1 MRFRGHGDT
10 GRTRA
15 PRTVAA
21 GTRARPT
28 APCRTTTPGVP
39 HAESTDAAKRQAKAG
54 LSAPQSERLFNHS
67 LSQAGAGGGGG
78 MSRGRERVV
87 ALVDMDCF
95 FMQVEQRLDPQL
107 RGRPCAVVQYTEWQ
121 GGGIIAVSYEARAF
135 GVSRG
140 MWASEARALC
150 PELALAR
157 VPQARGK
164 ADLTRYREASAEVM
178 QVLSR
183 FAAIERASIDEA
195 YLDLTG
201 SARHRL
207 RDLRGRP
214 LPAALLPSTFV
225 QGLPGEP
232 GPDPGG
238 KGAHRADPGG
248 KEELRQ
254 RGLDEWLAS
263 LSFDNPDCP
272 DLQLTM
278 GAVIVEEIRAAVEE
292 ATGFRCSAG
301 ISHNKTLAKLACGLN
316 KPNRQT
322 LVSARFVPQLFSK
335 LPVSSV
341 RNLGGKLG
349 TAITDILG
357 VEYIGELTQ
366 FSETELQT
374 HFGDK
379 TGSWLYDLCR
389 GIEEEPVKNRYLP
402 QSIGCSK
409 NFPGK
414 LALATQKAVQH
425 WLLQLALELE
435 SRLNKDRSQ
444 NHRVA
449 RQLMVVIRQQGDTRV
464 SRLCALS
471 RYDAQKMCND
481 AFTLIQNCNM
491 AGAHQAA
498 WSPPLISVQLSASKF
513 SEPVTLST
521 GITTFLTGD
530 TQPDGTATTSQN
542 TMSCGRARVKFFRS
556 PSKELRQKPAS
567 AIESFFQK
575 AAERQLS
582 QAAATTSLSTAA
594 TAESVVP
601 TSPEHQERTA
611 VGLPV
616 GPASVQCDLESPVK
630 RSPSDAS
637 PTSPYKM
644 LPQEKLPSEATQTP
658 STPPNS
664 RTLLKLQP
672 AMEGNEQNLPP
683 SPELTLLPPA
693 SPGDQ
698 QRCEKCGQLV
708 LVWEFPEH
716 MDYHFALEL
725 QSSFLEPSPPMASE
739 AAPNAKAV
747 TSRSPAKAKNKP
759 KTPAGSSAKRPKE
772 SVTKTL
778 DFFFKPLP
786 P

>member
-1 MRFRGHGDT
+1 
-10 GRTRA
+10 
-15 PRTVAA
+15 
-21 GTRARPT
+21 
-28 APCRTTTPGVP
+28 
-39 HAESTDAAKRQAKAG
+39 
-54 LSAPQSERLFNHS
+54 
-67 LSQAGAGGGGG
+67 

-140 MWASEARALC
+140 MWATEARALC

-164 ADLTRYREASAEVM
+164 ADLTRYREASVEVM

-201 SARHRL
+201 SARERL
-207 RDLRGRP
+207 RALRGRP
-214 LPAALLPSTFV
+214 LAAALLPTTFV
-225 QGLPGEP
+225 QGLPDDP
-232 GPDPGG
+232 GPQ
-238 KGAHRADPGG
+238 PGG

-254 RGLDEWLAS
+254 RGLHEWLAS

-278 GAVIVEEIRAAVEE
+278 GAVIVEEMRVAVEA

-322 LVSARFVPQLFSK
+322 LVSSRFVPQLFSQ
-335 LPVSSV
+335 LPVSNI

-357 VEYIGELTQ
+357 VEYIGQLTQ
-366 FSETELQT
+366 FSETELQS

-402 QSIGCSK
+402 QSVGCSK
-409 NFPGK
+409 NFPGRT
-414 LALATQKAVQH
+414 ALATQKEVQH

-435 SRLNKDRSQ
+435 SRLIKDRSQ

-449 RQLMVVIRQQGDTRV
+449 KQLMVVIRMQGDTRV
-464 SRLCALS
+464 SRFCALS

-481 AFTLIQNCNM
+481 AFALIQNCNM

-498 WSPPLISVQLSASKF
+498 WSPPLISVLLSASKF
-513 SEPVTLST
+513 SEPATLLSA
-521 GITTFLTGD
+521 GIATFLTSD

-542 TMSCGRARVKFFRS
+542 AASSRRPRVKFFRS
-556 PSKELRQKPAS
+556 PSKELRQKPAN

-575 AAERQLS
+575 AAERQQS
-582 QAAATTSLSTAA
+582 QTVAATSLPTATS
-594 TAESVVP
+594 AESPVP
-601 TSPEHQERTA
+601 SSPEHQERDGI
-611 VGLPV
+611 GL
-616 GPASVQCDLESPVK
+616 ASVQCDLESPVK
-630 RSPSDAS
+630 QSPRDGS
-637 PTSPYKM
+637 PTSPYKR
-644 LPQEKLPSEATQTP
+644 LPCEKSLSDATQTP
-658 STPPNS
+658 STPPSS
-664 RTLLKLQP
+664 RTLLKLEP

-683 SPELTLLPPA
+683 SPELALLPPA

-725 QSSFLEPSPPMASE
+725 QSSFLEPSAPTAPA
-739 AAPNAKAV
+739 AAPSPKAAA
-747 TSRSPAKAKNKP
+747 SRSPAKAKNKL
-759 KTPAGSSAKRPKE
+759 KTPAGSNAKRPRE
-772 SVTKTL
+772 GVTRTL
-778 DFFFKPLP
+778 DFFFKRLP

>member
-1 MRFRGHGDT
+1 
-10 GRTRA
+10 
-15 PRTVAA
+15 
-21 GTRARPT
+21 
-28 APCRTTTPGVP
+28 
-39 HAESTDAAKRQAKAG
+39 
-54 LSAPQSERLFNHS
+54 
-67 LSQAGAGGGGG
+67 

-140 MWASEARALC
+140 MWATEARALC
-150 PELALAR
+150 PDLALAR

-164 ADLTRYREASAEVM
+164 ADLTRYREASTEVM

-201 SARHRL
+201 SARERL
-207 RDLRGRP
+207 RALAGRP
-214 LPAALLPSTFV
+214 LAAALLPTTFV
-225 QGLPGEP
+225 QGLPDDP
-232 GPDPGG
+232 GPQ
-238 KGAHRADPGG
+238 PGG

-254 RGLDEWLAS
+254 RGLHEWLAS
-263 LSFDNPDCP
+263 LSFDNPNCP

-278 GAVIVEEIRAAVEE
+278 GAVIVEEIRVAVEA

-322 LVSARFVPQLFSK
+322 LVSSRFVPQLFSQ
-335 LPVSSV
+335 LPVSNI

-349 TAITDILG
+349 TAITEILG
-357 VEYIGELTQ
+357 VEYIGQLTQ

-414 LALATQKAVQH
+414 TALATQKEVQH

-435 SRLNKDRSQ
+435 SRLVKDRSQ

-449 RQLMVVIRQQGDTRV
+449 KQLMVVIRMQGDTRV
-464 SRLCALS
+464 SRFCALS
-471 RYDAQKMCND
+471 RYDAQKMCSD
-481 AFTLIQNCNM
+481 AFALIQNCNM

-498 WSPPLISVQLSASKF
+498 WSPPLISVLLSASKF
-513 SEPVTLST
+513 SEPATLLSA
-521 GITTFLTGD
+521 GIATFLTSD

-542 TMSCGRARVKFFRS
+542 TTSSRRPRVKFFRS
-556 PSKELRQKPAS
+556 PSKDSLRQKTAN

-575 AAERQLS
+575 AAERQQS
-582 QAAATTSLSTAA
+582 QMAEATSLPAATT
-594 TAESVVP
+594 AESPVP
-601 TSPEHQERTA
+601 SSPEHQERA
-611 VGLPV
+611 SVGL
-616 GPASVQCDLESPVK
+616 ASVQCDLESPVK
-630 RSPSDAS
+630 RSPRDGS
-637 PTSPYKM
+637 PTSPCKR
-644 LPQEKLPSEATQTP
+644 LPCEKSLSDVTQTP
-658 STPPNS
+658 LTPPSS
-664 RTLLKLQP
+664 RTLLKLEP

-683 SPELTLLPPA
+683 SPELDPLPPA

-725 QSSFLEPSPPMASE
+725 QSSFLEPSAPTAPA
-739 AAPNAKAV
+739 AAPSPKAAA
-747 TSRSPAKAKNKP
+747 SKSPVKAKNKP
-759 KTPAGSSAKRPKE
+759 KTPAGSSAKRPRE
-772 SVTKTL
+772 GVTRTL
-778 DFFFKPLP
+778 DFFFKRLP

>member
-1 MRFRGHGDT
+1 M
-10 GRTRA
+10 A
-15 PRTVAA
+15 
-21 GTRARPT
+21 
-28 APCRTTTPGVP
+28 
-39 HAESTDAAKRQAKAG
+39 Q
-54 LSAPQSERLFNHS
+54 
-67 LSQAGAGGGGG
+67 
-78 MSRGRERVV
+78 GRERVV

-107 RGRPCAVVQYTEWQ
+107 RGRPCAVVQYSEWQ
-121 GGGIIAVSYEARAF
+121 GGGIISVSYEARAF

-150 PELALAR
+150 PKLALAR

-164 ADLTRYREASAEVM
+164 ADLTRYREASTEVM

-195 YLDLTG
+195 YLDLTS

-207 RDLRGRP
+207 RELRGRP
-214 LPAALLPSTFV
+214 LSAALLPSTFV
-225 QGLPGEP
+225 HGLPGEP
-232 GPDPGG
+232 G
-238 KGAHRADPGG
+238 PGG

-254 RGLDEWLAS
+254 RGLHEWLAS

-301 ISHNKTLAKLACGLN
+301 ISHNKTLAKVACGLN
-316 KPNRQT
+316 KPNHQT
-322 LVSARFVPQLFSK
+322 LVSARFVPQLFSQ
-335 LPVSSV
+335 LPVSSI

-366 FSETELQT
+366 FSETELQNN
-374 HFGDK
+374 FGDK

-409 NFPGK
+409 NFAGK
-414 LALATQKAVQH
+414 TALATQKAVQH
-425 WLLQLALELE
+425 WLLQMALELE

-481 AFTLIQNCNM
+481 AFTLIQNCNV

-498 WSPPLISVQLSASKF
+498 WSPPLISVQLLASKF

-521 GITTFLTGD
+521 GIATFLTGD
-530 TQPDGTATTSQN
+530 SQPDGTATTSQN
-542 TMSCGRARVKFFRS
+542 AMSCGRGRVKFFRS
-556 PSKELRQKPAS
+556 ASKELRQKPAN

-575 AAERQLS
+575 AAERQPS
-582 QAAATTSLSTAA
+582 QAVAATSLPTAA
-594 TAESVVP
+594 TAESAMP
-601 TSPEHQERTA
+601 SSPEHQERA
-611 VGLPV
+611 GVGL
-616 GPASVQCDLESPVK
+616 ASVQCDLESPVK

-637 PTSPYKM
+637 PTSPYKR
-644 LPQEKLPSEATQTP
+644 LPWEKLPSDAAQTP
-658 STPPNS
+658 STPPSS

-672 AMEGNEQNLPP
+672 AVEENEQNLPP

-725 QSSFLEPSPPMASE
+725 QSSLLEPSSPMAPE
-739 AAPNAKAV
+739 AAPNAEAV
-747 TSRSPAKAKNKP
+747 ASRSPAKAKNKP
-759 KTPAGSSAKRPKE
+759 KTQAGSSAKRPKE
-772 SVTKTL
+772 GVTRTL
-778 DFFFKPLP
+778 DFFFKRLP

>member
-1 MRFRGHGDT
+1 
-10 GRTRA
+10 
-15 PRTVAA
+15 
-21 GTRARPT
+21 
-28 APCRTTTPGVP
+28 
-39 HAESTDAAKRQAKAG
+39 
-54 LSAPQSERLFNHS
+54 
-67 LSQAGAGGGGG
+67 

-107 RGRPCAVVQYTEWQ
+107 RGRPCAVVQYSEWQ

-164 ADLTRYREASAEVM
+164 ADLTRARSAA
-178 QVLSR
+178 LSL
-183 FAAIERASIDEA
+183 ANGER
-195 YLDLTG
+195 G
-201 SARHRL
+201 K
-207 RDLRGRP
+207 RGRCFP
-214 LPAALLPSTFV
+214 QLMALKVPASPPRGWNALTEACGCRPGLTDAAGPFAGLSKKCHFV
-225 QGLPGEP
+225 SLC
-232 GPDPGG
+232 DPFCV
-238 KGAHRADPGG
+238 PFL
-248 KEELRQ
+248 EELRQ

-278 GAVIVEEIRAAVEE
+278 GAVIVEEIRVAVEE

-322 LVSARFVPQLFSK
+322 LVSARFVPQLFSQ
-335 LPVSSV
+335 LPVSSI

-389 GIEEEPVKNRYLP
+389 GIEEEPVKDRYLP

-481 AFTLIQNCNM
+481 AFTLIQNCNV

-498 WSPPLISVQLSASKF
+498 WCPPLISVQLSAGKF

-521 GITTFLTGD
+521 GIATFLTGD
-530 TQPDGTATTSQN
+530 TQPDGTGTTTQNAT
-542 TMSCGRARVKFFRS
+542 SCGRARVRFFRS
-556 PSKELRQKPAS
+556 PSKELRQKPGS

-575 AAERQLS
+575 AAERQLT
-582 QAAATTSLSTAA
+582 QAAAATSLPTVAA
-594 TAESVVP
+594 AESAMP
-601 TSPEHQERTA
+601 SSPEHQERAA

-616 GPASVQCDLESPVK
+616 GIPSVQCDLESSVK
-630 RSPSDAS
+630 QSPSDAS
-637 PTSPYKM
+637 PAS
-644 LPQEKLPSEATQTP
+644 LHERISQEKLPLDATQTP
-658 STPPNS
+658 STPPSS
-664 RTLLKLQP
+664 RTLLKSET

-698 QRCEKCGQLV
+698 QRCEKCDQLV

-725 QSSFLEPSPPMASE
+725 QSSFLEPSPPIAPE
-739 AAPNAKAV
+739 APPNAKAV
-747 TSRSPAKAKNKP
+747 ASRSPAKAKNKP
-759 KTPAGSSAKRPKE
+759 RTPAGSSAKRPKE
-772 SVTKTL
+772 AVTRTL

>member
-1 MRFRGHGDT
+1 
-10 GRTRA
+10 
-15 PRTVAA
+15 
-21 GTRARPT
+21 
-28 APCRTTTPGVP
+28 
-39 HAESTDAAKRQAKAG
+39 
-54 LSAPQSERLFNHS
+54 
-67 LSQAGAGGGGG
+67 
-78 MSRGRERVV
+78 
-87 ALVDMDCF
+87 
-95 FMQVEQRLDPQL
+95 
-107 RGRPCAVVQYTEWQ
+107 
-121 GGGIIAVSYEARAF
+121 
-135 GVSRG
+135 
-140 MWASEARALC
+140 
-150 PELALAR
+150 
-157 VPQARGK
+157 
-164 ADLTRYREASAEVM
+164 
-178 QVLSR
+178 
-183 FAAIERASIDEA
+183 
-195 YLDLTG
+195 
-201 SARHRL
+201 
-207 RDLRGRP
+207 
-214 LPAALLPSTFV
+214 
-225 QGLPGEP
+225 
-232 GPDPGG
+232 
-238 KGAHRADPGG
+238 
-248 KEELRQ
+248 EELRQ
-254 RGLDEWLAS
+254 RGLEEWLAS

-278 GAVIVEEIRAAVEE
+278 GAVIVEEIRVAVEE

-322 LVSARFVPQLFSK
+322 LVSARFVPQLFSQ
-335 LPVSSV
+335 LPVSSI

-414 LALATQKAVQH
+414 SALATQKAVQH

-481 AFTLIQNCNM
+481 AFTLIQTCNA

-521 GITTFLTGD
+521 GIATFLTGD
-530 TQPDGTATTSQN
+530 AQPDGTATTSQN
-542 TMSCGRARVKFFRS
+542 ATSCGRAGVKFFRS

-582 QAAATTSLSTAA
+582 QAVPATSLPTAA
-594 TAESVVP
+594 TAEPAVP
-601 TSPEHQERTA
+601 SSPEHQERA
-611 VGLPV
+611 ALGLPV
-616 GPASVQCDLESPVK
+616 GLASVQCDLESPVK
-630 RSPSDAS
+630 QGPSDAS
-637 PTSPYKM
+637 PTSLYKR
-644 LPQEKLPSEATQTP
+644 LRCEKLPSDATQTP
-658 STPPNS
+658 STPPSS

-683 SPELTLLPPA
+683 SPELTLPPA

-725 QSSFLEPSPPMASE
+725 QSSFLEPSPPMAPE
-739 AAPNAKAV
+739 AAPNVKAV
-747 TSRSPAKAKNKP
+747 ASRSPAKAKNKP
-759 KTPAGSSAKRPKE
+759 KTSAGSSTKQPKE
-772 SVTKTL
+772 GVTRTL

>member
-1 MRFRGHGDT
+1 
-10 GRTRA
+10 
-15 PRTVAA
+15 
-21 GTRARPT
+21 
-28 APCRTTTPGVP
+28 
-39 HAESTDAAKRQAKAG
+39 
-54 LSAPQSERLFNHS
+54 
-67 LSQAGAGGGGG
+67 

-140 MWASEARALC
+140 MWATEARALC
-150 PELALAR
+150 PDLALAR

-164 ADLTRYREASAEVM
+164 ADLTRYREASVEVM

-201 SARHRL
+201 SARERL
-207 RDLRGRP
+207 RALQGRP
-214 LPAALLPSTFV
+214 LAAALLPTTFV
-225 QGLPGEP
+225 QGLPDA
-232 GPDPGG
+232 PDPQ
-238 KGAHRADPGG
+238 PGG

-254 RGLDEWLAS
+254 RGLHEWLAS

-278 GAVIVEEIRAAVEE
+278 GAVIVEEMRVAVEA

-322 LVSARFVPQLFSK
+322 LVSSRFVPQLFSQ
-335 LPVSSV
+335 LPISNI

-357 VEYIGELTQ
+357 VEYIGQLTQ

-389 GIEEEPVKNRYLP
+389 GIEDEPVKNRYLP

-409 NFPGK
+409 NFPGRT
-414 LALATQKAVQH
+414 ALATQKEVQH

-435 SRLNKDRSQ
+435 SRLIKDRSQ

-449 RQLMVVIRQQGDTRV
+449 KQLMVVIRMQGDTRV
-464 SRLCALS
+464 SRFCALS

-481 AFTLIQNCNM
+481 AFALIQNCNM

-498 WSPPLISVQLSASKF
+498 WSPPLISVLLSANRF
-513 SEPVTLST
+513 SEPATLLSA
-521 GITTFLTGD
+521 GIATFLTSN
-530 TQPDGTATTSQN
+530 TQPDGTAAATS
-542 TMSCGRARVKFFRS
+542 TRPRVKFFRS
-556 PSKELRQKPAS
+556 PSKEHRQKPAN

-575 AAERQLS
+575 ATERQQS
-582 QAAATTSLSTAA
+582 QAVTATSLPAATTAA
-594 TAESVVP
+594 SP
-601 TSPEHQERTA
+601 LPSSPEHQERDGI
-611 VGLPV
+611 GL
-616 GPASVQCDLESPVK
+616 ASVQCNLESPVK
-630 RSPSDAS
+630 RSPRDGS
-637 PTSPYKM
+637 PTSQYES
-644 LPQEKLPSEATQTP
+644 LPCKKLLSDATQTP
-658 STPPNS
+658 STPPSS
-664 RTLLKLQP
+664 RTLLKLEP
-672 AMEGNEQNLPP
+672 ATEGNEQNLPP
-683 SPELTLLPPA
+683 SPELALLPPA

-698 QRCEKCGQLV
+698 QRCEKCDQLV

-725 QSSFLEPSPPMASE
+725 QSSFLEPSAPTAPA
-739 AAPNAKAV
+739 AAPSPKAAA
-747 TSRSPAKAKNKP
+747 SKSPAKAKNKP
-759 KTPAGSSAKRPKE
+759 KTPAGSSAKRPRE
-772 SVTKTL
+772 GVTRTL

>member
-1 MRFRGHGDT
+1 
-10 GRTRA
+10 
-15 PRTVAA
+15 
-21 GTRARPT
+21 
-28 APCRTTTPGVP
+28 
-39 HAESTDAAKRQAKAG
+39 
-54 LSAPQSERLFNHS
+54 
-67 LSQAGAGGGGG
+67 

-164 ADLTRYREASAEVM
+164 ADLTRRAPAPSPAGRVRTDPAPAPSGPAGLRPPGPALCIPRRGGSDGFALRRYRAARKEASAATARPAL
-178 QVLSR
+178 LSR
-183 FAAIERASIDEA
+183 S
-195 YLDLTG
+195 
-201 SARHRL
+201 S
-207 RDLRGRP
+207 
-214 LPAALLPSTFV
+214 
-225 QGLPGEP
+225 
-232 GPDPGG
+232 
-238 KGAHRADPGG
+238 
-248 KEELRQ
+248 EEQRQ
-254 RGLDEWLAS
+254 RGLHEWLAS

-278 GAVIVEEIRAAVEE
+278 GAVIVEEMRVAVEA

-322 LVSARFVPQLFSK
+322 LISSRFVPQLFSQ
-335 LPVSSV
+335 LPVSSI

-349 TAITDILG
+349 TAITDTLG
-357 VEYIGELTQ
+357 VEYIGQLTE

-389 GIEEEPVKNRYLP
+389 GIEDEPVKNRYLP

-409 NFPGK
+409 NFPGRT
-414 LALATQKAVQH
+414 ALATQKEVQH

-435 SRLNKDRSQ
+435 SRLIKDRSQ

-449 RQLMVVIRQQGDTRV
+449 KQLMVVIRMPGNIRV
-464 SRLCALS
+464 SRFCALS

-481 AFTLIQNCNM
+481 AFALIQNCNV

-498 WSPPLISVQLSASKF
+498 WSPPLISVLLSANKF
-513 SEPVTLST
+513 SEPATLLSA
-521 GITTFLTGD
+521 GIATFLTSD

-542 TMSCGRARVKFFRS
+542 AMSSERPRVKFFRS
-556 PSKELRQKPAS
+556 PSKEVRQKPAN

-575 AAERQLS
+575 ATERQQS
-582 QAAATTSLSTAA
+582 QMAAAASLPAATT
-594 TAESVVP
+594 AESPVP
-601 TSPEHQERTA
+601 SSPEHPETDGG
-611 VGLPV
+611 GL
-616 GPASVQCDLESPVK
+616 ASVQHDLESPVK
-630 RSPSDAS
+630 QSPRNGS
-637 PTSPYKM
+637 PTSYER
-644 LPQEKLPSEATQTP
+644 LPCEKLLSDVTQTP
-658 STPPNS
+658 LTPPSS
-664 RTLLKLQP
+664 RTLLKLEP
-672 AMEGNEQNLPP
+672 ALEENEQNLPP
-683 SPELTLLPPA
+683 SPELAPLPPA

-716 MDYHFALEL
+716 LDYHFALEL
-725 QSSFLEPSPPMASE
+725 QSSFLEPSAPMAPA
-739 AAPNAKAV
+739 AAPSPKA
-747 TSRSPAKAKNKP
+747 TASRSPAKAKTKP
-759 KTPAGSSAKRPKE
+759 KTPAASSAKRPRE
-772 SVTKTL
+772 GVTRTL
-778 DFFFKPLP
+778 DFFFKRSP

>member
-1 MRFRGHGDT
+1 
-10 GRTRA
+10 
-15 PRTVAA
+15 
-21 GTRARPT
+21 
-28 APCRTTTPGVP
+28 
-39 HAESTDAAKRQAKAG
+39 
-54 LSAPQSERLFNHS
+54 
-67 LSQAGAGGGGG
+67 

-195 YLDLTG
+195 YLDLSG
-201 SARHRL
+201 SARERL
-207 RDLRGRP
+207 RALRGEP

-232 GPDPGG
+232 GPE
-238 KGAHRADPGG
+238 PGG
-248 KEELRQ
+248 KEEQRQ
-254 RGLDEWLAS
+254 RGLQEWLAS

-278 GAVIVEEIRAAVEE
+278 GAVIVEEIRVAVEA

-322 LVSARFVPQLFSK
+322 LVSARFVPQLFSR
-335 LPVSSV
+335 LPVSSI

-349 TAITDILG
+349 TAITEILG
-357 VEYIGELTQ
+357 VEYIGQLTQ

-389 GIEEEPVKNRYLP
+389 GIEDEPVKNRYLP

-409 NFPGK
+409 NFPGRT
-414 LALATQKAVQH
+414 ALATQKAVQH

-435 SRLNKDRSQ
+435 SRLNKDRTE

-464 SRLCALS
+464 SRFCALS
-471 RYDAQKMCND
+471 RYDAQKMCSD
-481 AFTLIQNCNM
+481 AFALIQTCNE

-498 WSPPLISVQLSASKF
+498 WSPPLISVHLSASKF
-513 SEPVTLST
+513 SEPVTLSA
-521 GITTFLTGD
+521 GIASFLTGD
-530 TQPDGTATTSQN
+530 AQLDGSATASQN
-542 TMSCGRARVKFFRS
+542 ATCSGRTRVKFFRS
-556 PSKELRQKPAS
+556 PSKELRQKPAN

-575 AAERQLS
+575 AAERQPS
-582 QAAATTSLSTAA
+582 QAAAAATSLPSA
-594 TAESVVP
+594 TIAPVP
-601 TSPEHQERTA
+601 SSPEHQDRA
-611 VGLPV
+611 GIGL
-616 GPASVQCDLESPVK
+616 ASVQCDVGTPVK
-630 RSPSDAS
+630 QSTSDAS
-637 PTSPYKM
+637 PTSPYKR
-644 LPQEKLPSEATQTP
+644 LPCEKLPSDATQTP
-658 STPPNS
+658 STPPSS

-672 AMEGNEQNLPP
+672 ATEGNEQNLPP
-683 SPELTLLPPA
+683 SSELVPLAPA

-716 MDYHFALEL
+716 MDFHFALEL
-725 QSSFLEPSPPMASE
+725 QSSFLEPSTPMAPTVAPRPKT
-739 AAPNAKAV
+739 AA
-747 TSRSPAKAKNKP
+747 SGSPAKAKNKP
-759 KTPAGSSAKRPKE
+759 KSSAGSSAKRPKE
-772 SVTKTL
+772 DVTRTL
-778 DFFFKPLP
+778 DFFFKR
-786 P
+786 

>member
-1 MRFRGHGDT
+1 
-10 GRTRA
+10 
-15 PRTVAA
+15 
-21 GTRARPT
+21 
-28 APCRTTTPGVP
+28 
-39 HAESTDAAKRQAKAG
+39 
-54 LSAPQSERLFNHS
+54 
-67 LSQAGAGGGGG
+67 

-207 RDLRGRP
+207 RELRGRP

-254 RGLDEWLAS
+254 RGLNEWLAS

-278 GAVIVEEIRAAVEE
+278 GAVIVEEIRVAVEA

-322 LVSARFVPQLFSK
+322 LVSARFVPQLFSQ
-335 LPVSSV
+335 LPVSSI

-414 LALATQKAVQH
+414 SALATQKAVQH

-449 RQLMVVIRQQGDTRV
+449 RQLMVVIRQQGDTRL

-481 AFTLIQNCNM
+481 AFALIQNCNV

-521 GITTFLTGD
+521 GIATFLTGD

-542 TMSCGRARVKFFRS
+542 ATSCGRAGVKFFRS

-575 AAERQLS
+575 AAAATSLPS
-582 QAAATTSLSTAA
+582 AAA
-594 TAESVVP
+594 AEPAVP
-601 TSPEHQERTA
+601 SSPEHQERAA

-616 GPASVQCDLESPVK
+616 GLASVQCDLESSVK
-630 RSPSDAS
+630 QSPSDAS
-637 PTSPYKM
+637 PTSPCKS
-644 LPQEKLPSEATQTP
+644 LPREKLPSDATQTP
-658 STPPNS
+658 STPPSS

-683 SPELTLLPPA
+683 SSELTLLPPA

-725 QSSFLEPSPPMASE
+725 QSSFLEPSPPMAPE
-739 AAPNAKAV
+739 AAPNAKPVA
-747 TSRSPAKAKNKP
+747 SRSPAKAKNKL

-772 SVTKTL
+772 GVTRTL

>member
-1 MRFRGHGDT
+1 
-10 GRTRA
+10 
-15 PRTVAA
+15 
-21 GTRARPT
+21 
-28 APCRTTTPGVP
+28 
-39 HAESTDAAKRQAKAG
+39 
-54 LSAPQSERLFNHS
+54 
-67 LSQAGAGGGGG
+67 

-164 ADLTRYREASAEVM
+164 ADLTRYREASAE
-178 QVLSR
+178 
-183 FAAIERASIDEA
+183 
-195 YLDLTG
+195 
-201 SARHRL
+201 
-207 RDLRGRP
+207 
-214 LPAALLPSTFV
+214 
-225 QGLPGEP
+225 GLPGEP
-232 GPDPGG
+232 GPERGG
-238 KGAHRADPGG
+238 KGPHRAEPEGKGTHRPPPREGSACFASPESRAWEMGKKRHIVSPCDPSWVPFL
-248 KEELRQ
+248 EELRK

-278 GAVIVEEIRAAVEE
+278 GAVIVEEIRVAVEA

-322 LVSARFVPQLFSK
+322 LVSARFVPQLFSQ
-335 LPVSSV
+335 LPVSSI

-402 QSIGCSK
+402 LSIGCSK

-414 LALATQKAVQH
+414 SALATQKAVQH
-425 WLLQLALELE
+425 WLLQMALELE

-481 AFTLIQNCNM
+481 AFSLIQNCNM

-521 GITTFLTGD
+521 GIATFLTGD
-530 TQPDGTATTSQN
+530 AQPDGTATTSQN
-542 TMSCGRARVKFFRS
+542 TTSCGRARVKFFRS
-556 PSKELRQKPAS
+556 PSKELRQKPAG

-575 AAERQLS
+575 AERQLS
-582 QAAATTSLSTAA
+582 QAAAAAASLPTAA
-594 TAESVVP
+594 TAESAVP
-601 TSPEHQERTA
+601 SSPEHQERA
-611 VGLPV
+611 ALGFPVGL
-616 GPASVQCDLESPVK
+616 GSAQCDLESPVK
-630 RSPSDAS
+630 QSLSDAS
-637 PTSPYKM
+637 LSPYKR
-644 LPQEKLPSEATQTP
+644 LPREKLPSQTP
-658 STPPNS
+658 STPPSS

-683 SPELTLLPPA
+683 SPELALLPPA

-725 QSSFLEPSPPMASE
+725 QSSFLETSPPMAPE
-739 AAPNAKAV
+739 TAPSAKAV

-759 KTPAGSSAKRPKE
+759 KTPAGSSAKQPKE
-772 SVTKTL
+772 GVTRTL

>member
-1 MRFRGHGDT
+1 
-10 GRTRA
+10 
-15 PRTVAA
+15 
-21 GTRARPT
+21 
-28 APCRTTTPGVP
+28 
-39 HAESTDAAKRQAKAG
+39 
-54 LSAPQSERLFNHS
+54 
-67 LSQAGAGGGGG
+67 

-164 ADLTRYREASAEVM
+164 ADLTRVRTDPRALGRSTPPA
-178 QVLSR
+178 LSPSNRGRGKWGLWFPR
-183 FAAIERASIDEA
+183 FLRCPLLLPVVGMRLQKPAAAGWDWLMLRVS
-195 YLDLTG
+195 LLG
-201 SARHRL
+201 SAKKCHFVSPC
-207 RDLRGRP
+207 DP
-214 LPAALLPSTFV
+214 FCVTF
-225 QGLPGEP
+225 L
-232 GPDPGG
+232 
-238 KGAHRADPGG
+238 
-248 KEELRQ
+248 EELRQ

-278 GAVIVEEIRAAVEE
+278 GAIIVEEIRVAVEA

-335 LPVSSV
+335 LPVSSI

-414 LALATQKAVQH
+414 SALATQKAVQH

-481 AFTLIQNCNM
+481 AFTLIQNCNV

-521 GITTFLTGD
+521 GIATFLTGD

-542 TMSCGRARVKFFRS
+542 TTSCGRAGVKFFRS
-556 PSKELRQKPAS
+556 PSKEFRQKPAS

-582 QAAATTSLSTAA
+582 QAAAANSLPTGA
-594 TAESVVP
+594 TAVP
-601 TSPEHQERTA
+601 RSPEHRERAA

-616 GPASVQCDLESPVK
+616 GLPSVQCDLESPVK
-630 RSPSDAS
+630 QSPSNAS
-637 PTSPYKM
+637 PASPYER
-644 LPQEKLPSEATQTP
+644 LPRERLSSEATQTP
-658 STPPNS
+658 STPPSS

-672 AMEGNEQNLPP
+672 AMEENEQNLPP
-683 SPELTLLPPA
+683 SPGLTLLPPA
-693 SPGDQ
+693 SPSDQ

-725 QSSFLEPSPPMASE
+725 QSSFLEPSPTMAPE
-739 AAPNAKAV
+739 AAPSAKAV
-747 TSRSPAKAKNKP
+747 TSRSPAKAKNKL

-772 SVTKTL
+772 GVTRTL

>member
-1 MRFRGHGDT
+1 M
-10 GRTRA
+10 
-15 PRTVAA
+15 AA
-21 GTRARPT
+21 G
-28 APCRTTTPGVP
+28 GVP
-39 HAESTDAAKRQAKAG
+39 
-54 LSAPQSERLFNHS
+54 
-67 LSQAGAGGGGG
+67 
-78 MSRGRERVV
+78 RGRERVV

-121 GGGIIAVSYEARAF
+121 GGGVIAVSYEARAF

-140 MWASEARALC
+140 MWATEARAMC

-164 ADLTRYREASAEVM
+164 ADLTRYREASVEVM

-201 SARHRL
+201 SVRERL
-207 RDLRGRP
+207 RALRGQP
-214 LPAALLPSTFV
+214 LPAALLPTTFV
-225 QGLPGEP
+225 QGLPEET
-232 GPDPGG
+232 GPQPGG
-238 KGAHRADPGG
+238 KGTHRSVPKPDE

-254 RGLDEWLAS
+254 RGLHEWLAS

-278 GAVIVEEIRAAVEE
+278 GAVIVEEIRVAVEA
-292 ATGFRCSAG
+292 ATEFRCSAG

-322 LVSARFVPQLFSK
+322 LVSSRFVPQLFSQ
-335 LPVSSV
+335 LPVGNI

-357 VEYIGELTQ
+357 IEYIGQLTQ
-366 FSETELQT
+366 YSETELQT

-389 GIEEEPVKNRYLP
+389 GIEDEPVKNRYLP

-414 LALATQKAVQH
+414 TALATQKEVQH

-435 SRLNKDRSQ
+435 SRLTKDRSQ

-449 RQLMVVIRQQGDTRV
+449 RQLMVVIRMQGDTRV
-464 SRLCALS
+464 SRFCALS

-481 AFTLIQNCNM
+481 AFALIQNCNM
-491 AGAHQAA
+491 AGLHQAA
-498 WSPPLISVQLSASKF
+498 WSPPLISVLLSANKF
-513 SEPVTLST
+513 TEPATHLSA
-521 GITTFLTGD
+521 GIATFLTSD
-530 TQPDGTATTSQN
+530 AQPDGTATAGQN
-542 TMSCGRARVKFFRS
+542 TSSRRPKVKFFRS
-556 PSKELRQKPAS
+556 PSKELRQKPAN

-575 AAERQLS
+575 AAERQQS
-582 QAAATTSLSTAA
+582 QMVAATSLPAGT
-594 TAESVVP
+594 TAESP
-601 TSPEHQERTA
+601 MPSSPEHQERDG
-611 VGLPV
+611 VGL
-616 GPASVQCDLESPVK
+616 ASLQSDLESPVK
-630 RSPSDAS
+630 QSPRDGS
-637 PTSPYKM
+637 PRSPYKR
-644 LPQEKLPSEATQTP
+644 LAFEKSLSDATQTP
-658 STPPNS
+658 STPPSS
-664 RTLLKLQP
+664 RTILKLEP
-672 AMEGNEQNLPP
+672 VMEGNEQNLPP
-683 SPELTLLPPA
+683 SPELALLPPA

-725 QSSFLEPSPPMASE
+725 QSSFLEPSAPTAPA
-739 AAPNAKAV
+739 AAPNSKAAV
-747 TSRSPAKAKNKP
+747 SKSPTKAKNKP
-759 KTPAGSSAKRPKE
+759 KTPAGSSAKRPRE
-772 SVTKTL
+772 GVTRTL
-778 DFFFKPLP
+778 DFFFKRLP

>member
-1 MRFRGHGDT
+1 
-10 GRTRA
+10 
-15 PRTVAA
+15 
-21 GTRARPT
+21 
-28 APCRTTTPGVP
+28 
-39 HAESTDAAKRQAKAG
+39 
-54 LSAPQSERLFNHS
+54 
-67 LSQAGAGGGGG
+67 
-78 MSRGRERVV
+78 
-87 ALVDMDCF
+87 
-95 FMQVEQRLDPQL
+95 
-107 RGRPCAVVQYTEWQ
+107 
-121 GGGIIAVSYEARAF
+121 
-135 GVSRG
+135 
-140 MWASEARALC
+140 
-150 PELALAR
+150 
-157 VPQARGK
+157 
-164 ADLTRYREASAEVM
+164 
-178 QVLSR
+178 
-183 FAAIERASIDEA
+183 
-195 YLDLTG
+195 
-201 SARHRL
+201 
-207 RDLRGRP
+207 
-214 LPAALLPSTFV
+214 
-225 QGLPGEP
+225 
-232 GPDPGG
+232 
-238 KGAHRADPGG
+238 
-248 KEELRQ
+248 
-254 RGLDEWLAS
+254 
-263 LSFDNPDCP
+263 
-272 DLQLTM
+272 
-278 GAVIVEEIRAAVEE
+278 
-292 ATGFRCSAG
+292 
-301 ISHNKTLAKLACGLN
+301 LAKLACGLN

-322 LVSARFVPQLFSK
+322 LVSARFVPQLFSQ
-335 LPVSSV
+335 LPVSSI

-402 QSIGCSK
+402 LSIGCSK

-435 SRLNKDRSQ
+435 SRLNKDRNQ

-481 AFTLIQNCNM
+481 AFTLIQNCNV

-542 TMSCGRARVKFFRS
+542 ATSCGRAGIKFYRS

-575 AAERQLS
+575 AAERQSS
-582 QAAATTSLSTAA
+582 QAAAANSLPAVA
-594 TAESVVP
+594 TAESAVP
-601 TSPEHQERTA
+601 SSTEHQERGA
-611 VGLPV
+611 VDLPGGLP
-616 GPASVQCDLESPVK
+616 SVQCDLESPVK
-630 RSPSDAS
+630 QSPSDAS
-637 PTSPYKM
+637 PASIYER
-644 LPQEKLPSEATQTP
+644 LPQEKLPSDSTQTP
-658 STPPNS
+658 STPPSS

-683 SPELTLLPPA
+683 SPEFTLLPPA
-693 SPGDQ
+693 SPSDQ
-698 QRCEKCGQLV
+698 QHCEKCGQLV

-725 QSSFLEPSPPMASE
+725 QSSFLEPSLPIAPE

-747 TSRSPAKAKNKP
+747 ASRSPAKAKNKA

-772 SVTKTL
+772 GVTRTL

>member
-1 MRFRGHGDT
+1 
-10 GRTRA
+10 
-15 PRTVAA
+15 
-21 GTRARPT
+21 
-28 APCRTTTPGVP
+28 
-39 HAESTDAAKRQAKAG
+39 
-54 LSAPQSERLFNHS
+54 
-67 LSQAGAGGGGG
+67 
-78 MSRGRERVV
+78 MSRGQERVV

-195 YLDLTG
+195 YLDLTD
-201 SARHRL
+201 SARERL
-207 RDLRGRP
+207 RALRGRP
-214 LPAALLPSTFV
+214 LAATMLPTTFV
-225 QGLPGEP
+225 QGLPDEP
-232 GPDPGG
+232 GPDPQ
-238 KGAHRADPGG
+238 P
-248 KEELRQ
+248 EELRQ
-254 RGLDEWLAS
+254 RGLHEWLAS
-263 LSFDNPDCP
+263 LSFDNLDCP

-278 GAVIVEEIRAAVEE
+278 GAVIVEEMRVAVEA

-322 LVSARFVPQLFSK
+322 LISSRFVPQLFSQ
-335 LPVSSV
+335 LPVSNI

-349 TAITDILG
+349 TAITDTLG
-357 VEYIGELTQ
+357 VEYIGQLTE

-389 GIEEEPVKNRYLP
+389 GIEDEPVKNRYLP

-409 NFPGK
+409 NFPGRT
-414 LALATQKAVQH
+414 ALATQKEVQH

-435 SRLNKDRSQ
+435 SRLIKDRSQ

-449 RQLMVVIRQQGDTRV
+449 KQLMVVIRMPGDTRV
-464 SRLCALS
+464 SRFCALS
-471 RYDAQKMCND
+471 RYDAQKMCSD
-481 AFTLIQNCNM
+481 AFALIQNCNV

-498 WSPPLISVQLSASKF
+498 WSPPLISVLLSANKF
-513 SEPVTLST
+513 SEPATLLSA
-521 GITTFLTGD
+521 GIATFLTSD
-530 TQPDGTATTSQN
+530 TQPDGTTTASQN
-542 TMSCGRARVKFFRS
+542 TTSSKRPRVKFFRS
-556 PSKELRQKPAS
+556 PSKELRQKPAN

-575 AAERQLS
+575 ATERQQS
-582 QAAATTSLSTAA
+582 QMAAATSLPAA
-594 TAESVVP
+594 TTAGSPVP
-601 TSPEHQERTA
+601 SSPEHPETGGG
-611 VGLPV
+611 GL
-616 GPASVQCDLESPVK
+616 ASVRCDLESPVK
-630 RSPSDAS
+630 WSPGNGS
-637 PTSPYKM
+637 PTSPYER
-644 LPQEKLPSEATQTP
+644 LPCEKLLSDVTQTP
-658 STPPNS
+658 LAPPSS
-664 RTLLKLQP
+664 RTLLKLEP
-672 AMEGNEQNLPP
+672 ALEGNEQNLPP
-683 SPELTLLPPA
+683 SPELAPLPPA
-693 SPGDQ
+693 SLGDQ

-725 QSSFLEPSPPMASE
+725 QSSFLEPSAPMAPA
-739 AAPNAKAV
+739 AAPSPKAAA
-747 TSRSPAKAKNKP
+747 SRSPAKAKTKP
-759 KTPAGSSAKRPKE
+759 KTPAASSAKRPRE
-772 SVTKTL
+772 GVTRTL
-778 DFFFKPLP
+778 DFFFKRSP

>member
-1 MRFRGHGDT
+1 
-10 GRTRA
+10 
-15 PRTVAA
+15 
-21 GTRARPT
+21 
-28 APCRTTTPGVP
+28 
-39 HAESTDAAKRQAKAG
+39 
-54 LSAPQSERLFNHS
+54 
-67 LSQAGAGGGGG
+67 

-107 RGRPCAVVQYTEWQ
+107 RGRPCAVVQYTQWQ

-135 GVSRG
+135 GVTRG
-140 MWASEARALC
+140 MWATEARALC
-150 PELALAR
+150 PDLALAR

-164 ADLTRYREASAEVM
+164 ADLTRYREASVEVM

-201 SARHRL
+201 SVRERL
-207 RDLRGRP
+207 RALAGRP
-214 LPAALLPSTFV
+214 LPAALLPTTFV
-225 QGLPGEP
+225 QGLPDEP
-232 GPDPGG
+232 G
-238 KGAHRADPGG
+238 ARPGG

-254 RGLDEWLAS
+254 CGLEEWLAL

-278 GAVIVEEIRAAVEE
+278 GAVIVEEMRVAVEA

-322 LVSARFVPQLFSK
+322 LVPSRFVPQLFSQ

-357 VEYIGELTQ
+357 VEYIGQLTQ
-366 FSETELQT
+366 FSETELKT

-389 GIEEEPVKNRYLP
+389 GIEDEPVKNRYLP

-409 NFPGK
+409 NFPGRT
-414 LALATQKAVQH
+414 ALATQKENQ
-425 WLLQLALELE
+425 
-435 SRLNKDRSQ
+435 
-444 NHRVA
+444 RVA
-449 RQLMVVIRQQGDTRV
+449 KQLMVVIRMQGDTRV
-464 SRLCALS
+464 SRFCALS

-481 AFTLIQNCNM
+481 AFALIQNCNA

-498 WSPPLISVQLSASKF
+498 WSPPLISVLLSANKF
-513 SEPVTLST
+513 SEPATLLSA
-521 GITTFLTGD
+521 GIATFLTSD
-530 TQPDGTATTSQN
+530 TQPDGSATTS
-542 TMSCGRARVKFFRS
+542 TSLSRPRVKFFRS
-556 PSKELRQKPAS
+556 PSKELRQKPAN

-575 AAERQLS
+575 ATDRQQS
-582 QAAATTSLSTAA
+582 PSAAATSLPTASM
-594 TAESVVP
+594 AESPVP
-601 TSPEHQERTA
+601 SSLKHRERDG
-611 VGLPV
+611 VGLV
-616 GPASVQCDLESPVK
+616 SLQRDLESPVK
-630 RSPSDAS
+630 LSPREGS
-637 PTSPYKM
+637 PTSPDRRFPCEK
-644 LPQEKLPSEATQTP
+644 PQSDATQMP
-658 STPPNS
+658 SPPPS
-664 RTLLKLQP
+664 CRTLLKLE
-672 AMEGNEQNLPP
+672 AALEGKEHNLPP
-683 SPELTLLPPA
+683 SPELAPLPPA
-693 SPGDQ
+693 SPEDQ

-725 QSSFLEPSPPMASE
+725 QSSFLEPSAPTAPA
-739 AAPNAKAV
+739 AAPGPKTAA
-747 TSRSPAKAKNKP
+747 SSSPGKAKNKA
-759 KTPAGSSAKRPKE
+759 KAPAGSSAKRPRE
-772 SVTKTL
+772 GVTRTL
-778 DFFFKPLP
+778 DFFFKRLP

>member
-1 MRFRGHGDT
+1 MR
-10 GRTRA
+10 
-15 PRTVAA
+15 
-21 GTRARPT
+21 
-28 APCRTTTPGVP
+28 
-39 HAESTDAAKRQAKAG
+39 
-54 LSAPQSERLFNHS
+54 
-67 LSQAGAGGGGG
+67 
-78 MSRGRERVV
+78 
-87 ALVDMDCF
+87 
-95 FMQVEQRLDPQL
+95 
-107 RGRPCAVVQYTEWQ
+107 
-121 GGGIIAVSYEARAF
+121 
-135 GVSRG
+135 
-140 MWASEARALC
+140 
-150 PELALAR
+150 
-157 VPQARGK
+157 
-164 ADLTRYREASAEVM
+164 
-178 QVLSR
+178 VLSR

-238 KGAHRADPGG
+238 KGTRRADPGG

-278 GAVIVEEIRAAVEE
+278 GAVIVEEIRVAVEE

-322 LVSARFVPQLFSK
+322 LVSARFVPQLFSQ
-335 LPVSSV
+335 LPVSSI

-349 TAITDILG
+349 TAITDMLG

-389 GIEEEPVKNRYLP
+389 GIEEEPVKDRYLP

-481 AFTLIQNCNM
+481 AFTLIQNCNV

-498 WSPPLISVQLSASKF
+498 WCPPLISVQLSAGKF

-521 GITTFLTGD
+521 GIATFLTGD
-530 TQPDGTATTSQN
+530 TQPDGTGTTTQNAT
-542 TMSCGRARVKFFRS
+542 SCGRARVRFFRS
-556 PSKELRQKPAS
+556 PSKELRQKPA
-567 AIESFFQK
+567 
-575 AAERQLS
+575 AAES
-582 QAAATTSLSTAA
+582 AMPS
-594 TAESVVP
+594 
-601 TSPEHQERTA
+601 SPEHQERAA

-616 GPASVQCDLESPVK
+616 GIPSVHCDLESSVK
-630 RSPSDAS
+630 QSPSDAS
-637 PTSPYKM
+637 PAS
-644 LPQEKLPSEATQTP
+644 LHERLSQEKLPLDATQTP
-658 STPPNS
+658 STPPSS
-664 RTLLKLQP
+664 RTLLKSET

-698 QRCEKCGQLV
+698 QRCEKCDQLV
-708 LVWEFPEH
+708 LMWEFPEH

-725 QSSFLEPSPPMASE
+725 QSSFLEPSPPIAPE
-739 AAPNAKAV
+739 APSNAKAV
-747 TSRSPAKAKNKP
+747 ASRSPAKAKNKP
-759 KTPAGSSAKRPKE
+759 RTPAGSSAKRPKE
-772 SVTKTL
+772 AVTRTL

>member
-1 MRFRGHGDT
+1 M
-10 GRTRA
+10 A
-15 PRTVAA
+15 
-21 GTRARPT
+21 
-28 APCRTTTPGVP
+28 
-39 HAESTDAAKRQAKAG
+39 
-54 LSAPQSERLFNHS
+54 
-67 LSQAGAGGGGG
+67 
-78 MSRGRERVV
+78 RGRERVV

-207 RDLRGRP
+207 RELRGRP
-214 LPAALLPSTFV
+214 LPAALLPSTF
-225 QGLPGEP
+225 
-232 GPDPGG
+232 
-238 KGAHRADPGG
+238 
-248 KEELRQ
+248 ELRQ
-254 RGLDEWLAS
+254 RGLHEWLAS

-278 GAVIVEEIRAAVEE
+278 GAVIVEEIRVAVEA

-322 LVSARFVPQLFSK
+322 LVSARFVPQLFSQ
-335 LPVSSV
+335 LPVSSI

-414 LALATQKAVQH
+414 SALATQKAVQH

-481 AFTLIQNCNM
+481 AFTLIQNCNV

-513 SEPVTLST
+513 SEPVTLSA
-521 GITTFLTGD
+521 GIATFLTGD

-542 TMSCGRARVKFFRS
+542 AMSCGRARVKFFRS
-556 PSKELRQKPAS
+556 PSKELRQKPAN
-567 AIESFFQK
+567 AIESLFQK
-575 AAERQLS
+575 AAERQPS
-582 QAAATTSLSTAA
+582 RAAAATSLPTVA
-594 TAESVVP
+594 TAESPVP
-601 TSPEHQERTA
+601 SSLEHQERA
-611 VGLPV
+611 GVGLD
-616 GPASVQCDLESPVK
+616 SEQCDLESPVK

-637 PTSPYKM
+637 PTSYKR
-644 LPQEKLPSEATQTP
+644 LPREKLPSDATQTP
-658 STPPNS
+658 STPPSS

-672 AMEGNEQNLPP
+672 AMEANEQNLPP
-683 SPELTLLPPA
+683 SPELALLPPA

-725 QSSFLEPSPPMASE
+725 QSSFLEPSVPTAPEADAS
-739 AAPNAKAV
+739 AKAGAC
-747 TSRSPAKAKNKP
+747 SSPAKAKNKP
-759 KTPAGSSAKRPKE
+759 KTTAGSSAKRPKE
-772 SVTKTL
+772 GVTRTL
-778 DFFFKPLP
+778 DFFFKRLP

>member
-1 MRFRGHGDT
+1 
-10 GRTRA
+10 
-15 PRTVAA
+15 
-21 GTRARPT
+21 
-28 APCRTTTPGVP
+28 
-39 HAESTDAAKRQAKAG
+39 
-54 LSAPQSERLFNHS
+54 
-67 LSQAGAGGGGG
+67 
-78 MSRGRERVV
+78 MSRGQERVV

-150 PELALAR
+150 PELVLAR

-164 ADLTRYREASAEVM
+164 ADLTRYRDASAEVM

-201 SARHRL
+201 SARERL
-207 RDLRGRP
+207 RALQGHP
-214 LPAALLPSTFV
+214 LAAELLPTTFV
-225 QGLPGEP
+225 QGLPD
-232 GPDPGG
+232 DPS
-238 KGAHRADPGG
+238 RQPGG

-254 RGLDEWLAS
+254 CGLHEWLAS

-278 GAVIVEEIRAAVEE
+278 GAVIVEEIRVAVEE

-322 LVSARFVPQLFSK
+322 LVSSRFVPQLFSQ
-335 LPVSSV
+335 LPVGNI

-357 VEYIGELTQ
+357 IEYIGQLTQ
-366 FSETELQT
+366 FSETELKT

-389 GIEEEPVKNRYLP
+389 GIEDEPVKNRSLP

-409 NFPGK
+409 NFPGRT
-414 LALATQKAVQH
+414 ALATQKEVQH

-435 SRLNKDRSQ
+435 SRLIKDRSQ

-449 RQLMVVIRQQGDTRV
+449 KQLMVVIRMQGDTRA
-464 SRLCALS
+464 SRFCALS

-481 AFTLIQNCNM
+481 AFALIQNCNM
-491 AGAHQAA
+491 AGTHQAA
-498 WSPPLISVQLSASKF
+498 WSPPLISVLLSANKF
-513 SEPVTLST
+513 SEPATLLPA
-521 GITTFLTGD
+521 GITTFLTSD
-530 TQPDGTATTSQN
+530 TQPDGTASQN
-542 TMSCGRARVKFFRS
+542 TMTSGRPRVKFFRS
-556 PSKELRQKPAS
+556 PSKELRQKPAN

-575 AAERQLS
+575 AVERQQS
-582 QAAATTSLSTAA
+582 QTAALTSLPAA
-594 TAESVVP
+594 PTAESTVP
-601 TSPEHQERTA
+601 SSPEHQERGGI
-611 VGLPV
+611 GL
-616 GPASVQCDLESPVK
+616 GSVQCNLESPVK
-630 RSPSDAS
+630 QSPRDGSPASPCKKFPCEKTLSDA
-637 PTSPYKM
+637 
-644 LPQEKLPSEATQTP
+644 TQAP
-658 STPPNS
+658 LTPPSS
-664 RTLLKLQP
+664 RTLPKLEP
-672 AMEGNEQNLPP
+672 AMEGHEQNLPP
-683 SPELTLLPPA
+683 SPKLAQLPPG

-708 LVWEFPEH
+708 LMWEFPEH

-725 QSSFLEPSPPMASE
+725 QSSFLEHSHPTAAAATSPKS
-739 AAPNAKAV
+739 AA
-747 TSRSPAKAKNKP
+747 SRSPAKVKNKP
-759 KTPAGSSAKRPKE
+759 NAPAGSSAKRPRE
-772 SVTKTL
+772 GVTRTL
-778 DFFFKPLP
+778 DFFFKRLP

>member
-1 MRFRGHGDT
+1 M
-10 GRTRA
+10 A
-15 PRTVAA
+15 
-21 GTRARPT
+21 
-28 APCRTTTPGVP
+28 
-39 HAESTDAAKRQAKAG
+39 
-54 LSAPQSERLFNHS
+54 
-67 LSQAGAGGGGG
+67 
-78 MSRGRERVV
+78 RGRERVV

-164 ADLTRYREASAEVM
+164 ADLTR
-178 QVLSR
+178 
-183 FAAIERASIDEA
+183 
-195 YLDLTG
+195 
-201 SARHRL
+201 
-207 RDLRGRP
+207 
-214 LPAALLPSTFV
+214 TFV
-225 QGLPGEP
+225 QGLPAEP
-232 GPDPGG
+232 GPEPGGKAAHRAEPGG
-238 KGAHRADPGG
+238 KGTHPPPPPGG
-248 KEELRQ
+248 VRSACFVSREARATKCPVMSPCDPICVPFLEELRQ
-254 RGLDEWLAS
+254 RGLHEWLAS

-272 DLQLTM
+272 DLLLTM
-278 GAVIVEEIRAAVEE
+278 GAIIVEEIRVAVEE

-322 LVSARFVPQLFSK
+322 LMSARFVPQLFSQ
-335 LPVSSV
+335 LPVSSI

-349 TAITDILG
+349 TAITDVLG
-357 VEYIGELTQ
+357 IENIGELTQ

-414 LALATQKAVQH
+414 SALATQKAVQH

-449 RQLMVVIRQQGDTRV
+449 RQLMVAIRQQGDTRV

-481 AFTLIQNCNM
+481 AFTLIQNCNV

-498 WSPPLISVQLSASKF
+498 WSPPLISVQLSAGKF
-513 SEPVTLST
+513 SEPATLSA
-521 GITTFLTGD
+521 GIATFLTGD

-542 TMSCGRARVKFFRS
+542 AMSCGRARVKFFRS
-556 PSKELRQKPAS
+556 PSKELRQKPAN

-575 AAERQLS
+575 AAERQPS
-582 QAAATTSLSTAA
+582 KAAAATSLSTAA
-594 TAESVVP
+594 TAESPVP
-601 TSPEHQERTA
+601 SSPEHQERA
-611 VGLPV
+611 GVGL
-616 GPASVQCDLESPVK
+616 GAVQCDLESPVK
-630 RSPSDAS
+630 QSPSDAS
-637 PTSPYKM
+637 STPPYKT
-644 LPQEKLPSEATQTP
+644 PPWEKLPPDATQTP
-658 STPPNS
+658 STPPSS
-664 RTLLKLQP
+664 RTLLKLQ

-683 SPELTLLPPA
+683 SSEIALLPPA

-716 MDYHFALEL
+716 VDYHFALEL
-725 QSSFLEPSPPMASE
+725 QSSFLEPSTPMAPQ
-739 AAPNAKAV
+739 ADPNTKTV

-759 KTPAGSSAKRPKE
+759 KTTAGSGAKRPKE
-772 SVTKTL
+772 GVTRTL

>member
-1 MRFRGHGDT
+1 
-10 GRTRA
+10 
-15 PRTVAA
+15 
-21 GTRARPT
+21 
-28 APCRTTTPGVP
+28 
-39 HAESTDAAKRQAKAG
+39 
-54 LSAPQSERLFNHS
+54 
-67 LSQAGAGGGGG
+67 

-207 RDLRGRP
+207 RELRGRP
-214 LPAALLPSTFV
+214 LAAALLPSTFKGHIV
-225 QGLPGEP
+225 SPC
-232 GPDPGG
+232 DPFCVLFL
-238 KGAHRADPGG
+238 
-248 KEELRQ
+248 EELRQ

-278 GAVIVEEIRAAVEE
+278 GAVIVEEIRVAVEE

-322 LVSARFVPQLFSK
+322 LVSAQFVPQLFSR
-335 LPVSSV
+335 LPVGSI

-366 FSETELQT
+366 FTETELQT

-414 LALATQKAVQH
+414 SALATQKAVQH

-481 AFTLIQNCNM
+481 AFTLIQSCNV

-542 TMSCGRARVKFFRS
+542 ATSCGRARVKFFRS

-575 AAERQLS
+575 AAERQLP
-582 QAAATTSLSTAA
+582 QAAAAASISTAA
-594 TAESVVP
+594 TAESAVP
-601 TSPEHQERTA
+601 SSPEHRERA
-611 VGLPV
+611 AIGLAPM
-616 GPASVQCDLESPVK
+616 QCDLESPVK
-630 RSPSDAS
+630 QSPSDAS
-637 PTSPYKM
+637 PTCPYKR
-644 LPQEKLPSEATQTP
+644 LPQEKLPSDATQTP
-658 STPPNS
+658 STPPSS

-683 SPELTLLPPA
+683 SPEPTLLPPA

-725 QSSFLEPSPPMASE
+725 QSSFLEPSPPMAPE

-747 TSRSPAKAKNKP
+747 ASRSPAKAKNKP

-772 SVTKTL
+772 GVTRTL

>member
-1 MRFRGHGDT
+1 M
-10 GRTRA
+10 A
-15 PRTVAA
+15 
-21 GTRARPT
+21 
-28 APCRTTTPGVP
+28 
-39 HAESTDAAKRQAKAG
+39 
-54 LSAPQSERLFNHS
+54 
-67 LSQAGAGGGGG
+67 
-78 MSRGRERVV
+78 RGRERVV

-178 QVLSR
+178 KVLSR

-201 SARHRL
+201 SARERL
-207 RDLRGRP
+207 RALRGRP
-214 LPAALLPSTFV
+214 LAATMLPTTFV

-232 GPDPGG
+232 GPGPQ
-238 KGAHRADPGG
+238 PGG

-254 RGLDEWLAS
+254 RGLHEWLAS

-278 GAVIVEEIRAAVEE
+278 GAVIVEEMRVAVEA

-322 LVSARFVPQLFSK
+322 LISSRFVPQLFSQ
-335 LPVSSV
+335 LPVSSI

-357 VEYIGELTQ
+357 VEYIGQLTE

-389 GIEEEPVKNRYLP
+389 GIEDEPVKNRYLP

-409 NFPGK
+409 NFPGRT
-414 LALATQKAVQH
+414 ALATQKEVQH

-435 SRLNKDRSQ
+435 SRLIKDRSQ

-449 RQLMVVIRQQGDTRV
+449 KQLMVVIRMPGNIRV
-464 SRLCALS
+464 SRFCALS

-481 AFTLIQNCNM
+481 AFALIQNCNV

-498 WSPPLISVQLSASKF
+498 WSPPLISVLLSANKF
-513 SEPVTLST
+513 SEPATLLSA
-521 GITTFLTGD
+521 GIATFLTSD
-530 TQPDGTATTSQN
+530 TQTDGTATTSQN
-542 TMSCGRARVKFFRS
+542 TTSSTKRPRVKFFRS
-556 PSKELRQKPAS
+556 PSKEVRQKSAN

-575 AAERQLS
+575 ATEMQQS
-582 QAAATTSLSTAA
+582 QMAAAASLPAATTAGSP
-594 TAESVVP
+594 VP
-601 TSPEHQERTA
+601 SSPEPPETDGG
-611 VGLPV
+611 GL
-616 GPASVQCDLESPVK
+616 ASVRRDLESPAK
-630 RSPSDAS
+630 QSPRNGS
-637 PTSPYKM
+637 PTSPYER
-644 LPQEKLPSEATQTP
+644 LPCEKLLSDVTQTP
-658 STPPNS
+658 LTPPSS
-664 RTLLKLQP
+664 RTLLKLEP
-672 AMEGNEQNLPP
+672 ALEGNEQNLPP
-683 SPELTLLPPA
+683 SPELAPLLPA

-716 MDYHFALEL
+716 LDYHFALEL
-725 QSSFLEPSPPMASE
+725 QSSFLEPSAPMAPAAAPSPE
-739 AAPNAKAV
+739 AAA
-747 TSRSPAKAKNKP
+747 SRSPAKAKSKP
-759 KTPAGSSAKRPKE
+759 KTPAASSAKRPRE
-772 SVTKTL
+772 GVTRTL
-778 DFFFKPLP
+778 DFFFKRSP

>member
-1 MRFRGHGDT
+1 
-10 GRTRA
+10 
-15 PRTVAA
+15 
-21 GTRARPT
+21 
-28 APCRTTTPGVP
+28 
-39 HAESTDAAKRQAKAG
+39 
-54 LSAPQSERLFNHS
+54 
-67 LSQAGAGGGGG
+67 

-140 MWASEARALC
+140 MWATEARALC

-164 ADLTRYREASAEVM
+164 ADLTRVRTAPAPGGPAG
-178 QVLSR
+178 LRPPGLALCIARRGGSR
-183 FAAIERASIDEA
+183 GFA
-195 YLDLTG
+195 LGLHT
-201 SARHRL
+201 
-207 RDLRGRP
+207 
-214 LPAALLPSTFV
+214 PSRK
-225 QGLPGEP
+225 EP
-232 GPDPGG
+232 GPARPGPLCCPSP
-238 KGAHRADPGG
+238 APSVTLP
-248 KEELRQ
+248 ELRQ
-254 RGLDEWLAS
+254 HGLHEWLAS

-278 GAVIVEEIRAAVEE
+278 GAVIVEEMRVAVEA
-292 ATGFRCSAG
+292 ATGFKCSAG

-322 LVSARFVPQLFSK
+322 LVSSRFVPQLFSQ
-335 LPVSSV
+335 LPVSNI

-357 VEYIGELTQ
+357 VEYIGQLTQ

-389 GIEEEPVKNRYLP
+389 GIEDEPVKNRYLP
-402 QSIGCSK
+402 QSVGCSK
-409 NFPGK
+409 NFPGRT
-414 LALATQKAVQH
+414 ALATQKEVQH

-435 SRLNKDRSQ
+435 SRLIKDRSQ

-449 RQLMVVIRQQGDTRV
+449 KQLMVVIRMQGDTRV
-464 SRLCALS
+464 SRFCALS
-471 RYDAQKMCND
+471 RYDAQKMCSD
-481 AFTLIQNCNM
+481 AFALIQNCNM

-498 WSPPLISVQLSASKF
+498 WSPPLISVLLSASKF
-513 SEPVTLST
+513 SEPATLLSA
-521 GITTFLTGD
+521 GITTFLTSD
-530 TQPDGTATTSQN
+530 TQPDGTATASQN
-542 TMSCGRARVKFFRS
+542 TTSSRRPRVKFFRS
-556 PSKELRQKPAS
+556 PSKELRQKPAN

-575 AAERQLS
+575 AAERQQS
-582 QAAATTSLSTAA
+582 QIAAPTSLPAATT
-594 TAESVVP
+594 AESP
-601 TSPEHQERTA
+601 GPISPEHQERDGVTLTSDQGD
-611 VGLPV
+611 VEFPG
-616 GPASVQCDLESPVK
+616 K
-630 RSPSDAS
+630 RSPRDGSPPSPHKRFTCDKSLSD
-637 PTSPYKM
+637 
-644 LPQEKLPSEATQTP
+644 ATQTP
-658 STPPNS
+658 LTPPSS
-664 RTLLKLQP
+664 RTLLKLEP

-683 SPELTLLPPA
+683 SPELALLPPA
-693 SPGDQ
+693 SPSDQ

-725 QSSFLEPSPPMASE
+725 QSSFLEPSDSTAPA
-739 AAPNAKAV
+739 AAPSSKAEA
-747 TSRSPAKAKNKP
+747 SRSPAKAKNKP
-759 KTPAGSSAKRPKE
+759 KTPAGPSAKRPRE
-772 SVTKTL
+772 GVTRTL
-778 DFFFKPLP
+778 DFFFKRLP